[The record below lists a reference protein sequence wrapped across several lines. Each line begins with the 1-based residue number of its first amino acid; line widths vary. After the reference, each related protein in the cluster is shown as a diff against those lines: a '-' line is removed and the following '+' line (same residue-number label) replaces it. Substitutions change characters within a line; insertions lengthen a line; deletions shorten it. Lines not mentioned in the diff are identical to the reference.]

1 MATYKTFNEPVD
13 NNNDDINVDKSVDYI
28 DLTHDAEGDETE
40 VEIIREFVK
49 DSHGAVTSE
58 QNGKLMLL
66 QRFLNSIEPSGEAE
80 EQMDGGENDVE
91 IMEETKREGATIKYA
106 YTNNLKRLEQLK
118 TASKENETKILKSMG
133 IISVITI

>member
-1 MATYKTFNEPVD
+1 MATYKTFNESVD
-13 NNNDDINVDKSVDYI
+13 NSNDKSLAYI
-28 DLTHDAEGDETE
+28 DLTLDEEGDEKE
-40 VEIIREFVK
+40 VEIIGEFVME
-49 DSHGAVTSE
+49 SHGAVTSE